1 MDGIKKQ
8 IALANKIE
16 DFTEIKHLH
25 RYEDNFWTEELSSP
39 RDIRSLNDNNWV
51 IWTRTYAPIPTKN
64 VNLKELNSLDAMS
77 KKTKMGSILDE
88 EEDFVIKTG
97 ASTSSQGA
105 STVGVSPS
113 PSSSSSMKK
122 DGVSSSSSSS
132 STSTTSTGSGGT
144 TTAASTTSGS
154 STGSGASS
162 STAKRDTSAAS
173 SDIYSDRYKI
183 SLNAVKIAAMNY
195 VSQCRNDLFFPDGIE
210 EGALTEREYQILVDL
225 LLDEDSY
232 VISLYHNFKD
242 DPRLFVK
249 YARKKA
255 QDFIKREKERE
266 KEKKKAAAASSSSS
280 APTASTSPSGIMEA
294 VVAGPSTQWQ
304 SLSEEERR
312 KMKLADLI
320 SEYRTGER
328 LAEEI
333 AHPETKQ
340 DDKTSK
346 REESTQTAQV
356 TTTI

>member
-1 MDGIKKQ
+1 M
-8 IALANKIE
+8 E

-105 STVGVSPS
+105 STVGVS
-113 PSSSSSMKK
+113 SSSSSSSSSPMKK
-122 DGVSSSSSSS
+122 DGVSSSSSS
-132 STSTTSTGSGGT
+132 STSTTSTGSGT
-144 TTAASTTSGS
+144 TSTSGSATSGS
-154 STGSGASS
+154 STSGGASS
-162 STAKRDTSAAS
+162 SAAKRDTSAAS

-266 KEKKKAAAASSSSS
+266 KEKKKAAAAASSSSS